1 MKKIF
6 AILLLVTH
14 LFNIAGYQFV
24 FNYFIDRSD
33 VLASQKFDEH
43 LYADGLLTEVKIPL
57 NLPYMQDMAAYE
69 RVDGNVE
76 VDGIH
81 YNYVKRKISGDTLY
95 ILCQPNYTKTK
106 LVNEK
111 IELVGGVN
119 DLPVN
124 KQLPAPSVKKLI
136 CQADYNLSD
145 HAYHA
150 DTRFTIIPSPIAFN
164 SSKLPAVFPDVA
176 AQPPKP
182 GC

>member
-6 AILLLVTH
+6 AILLLVVH

-24 FNYFIDRSD
+24 FNYFIDHSD
-33 VLASQKFDEH
+33 VLASQEFDEH

-76 VDGIH
+76 VNGIH

-95 ILCQPNYTKTK
+95 ILCQPNYAKTK
-106 LVNEK
+106 WVNEK
-111 IELVGGVN
+111 TELAGGVN

-124 KQLPAPSVKKLI
+124 KQLPAPSVKKHI
-136 CQADYNLSD
+136 CQADYNLPG
-145 HAYHA
+145 HEYHSNA
-150 DTRFTIIPSPIAFN
+150 SHTLIPSPLVFN
-164 SSKLPAVFPDVA
+164 SSKLLAVYPDVA
-176 AQPPKP
+176 AEPPKP

>member
-6 AILLLVTH
+6 AILLLVVH

-33 VLASQKFDEH
+33 ALASQKFDEV
-43 LYADGLLTEVKIPL
+43 LYADDLLTEVKIPL

-95 ILCQPNYTKTK
+95 ILCQPNYAKTK
-106 LVNEK
+106 WVNEK
-111 IELVGGVN
+111 TELAGGVN

-124 KQLPAPSVKKLI
+124 KQLPAPSVKKNI
-136 CQADYNLSD
+136 CQADYNLPD
-145 HAYHA
+145 HEYYSNASY
-150 DTRFTIIPSPIAFN
+150 TLIPSLLAFN

-176 AQPPKP
+176 AEPPKP